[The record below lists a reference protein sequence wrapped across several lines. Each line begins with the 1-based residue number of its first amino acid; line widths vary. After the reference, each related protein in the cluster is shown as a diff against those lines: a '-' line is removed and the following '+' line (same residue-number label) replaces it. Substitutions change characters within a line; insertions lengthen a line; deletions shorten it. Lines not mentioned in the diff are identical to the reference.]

1 MWSLSFIKTDGS
13 LWGMGKNTYGGLGD
27 GSNTNRNVPVQILS
41 SGVTE
46 IAAGE
51 LHSLF
56 VKTNGSLWAMGYN
69 SRGELGDGSTTTQLS
84 PVEVVTSE
92 VHKIALT

>member
-1 MWSLSFIKTDGS
+1 
-13 LWGMGKNTYGGLGD
+13 MGYGQNTYGGLGD
-27 GSNTNRNVPVQILS
+27 GSNTNRNVPVQILP

-56 VKTNGSLWAMGYN
+56 VKRTAAYGQWVIIAMDNLEMGS
-69 SRGELGDGSTTTQLS
+69 DTTRLS
-84 PVEVVTSE
+84 PVEIVTSG
-92 VHKIALT
+92 VSKDCSWV